1 MAIATP
7 IPRYDKTQLLLIDGK
22 EIKLIDHLKELRQKN
37 KITKKKI
44 SNLVKKNDYWY
55 SQVERNGKKGDD
67 NRQRT
72 IYKPDLINIISIVKY
87 NAQSSAELDAFRE
100 KSEIYLTKI
109 IKATPLSESTKKLE
123 WYEIHNNRT
132 PEQQER
138 LLSSLLATHDRL
150 LRQAFNNMSG
160 ITDKDNFLN
169 CLKNINTSLRIDP
182 VFIVFLSGLPYA
194 DFLYET
200 NQKNLYAFLRD
211 IMQTLDSFSNESLD
225 SIDSKKQNYYYSK
238 LEAQISKYI
247 HKTFM
252 NIFTNRVELLPPDEI
267 EF

>member
-200 NQKNLYAFLRD
+200 NQKDLYAFLRD
-211 IMQTLDSFSNESLD
+211 IMQTLDSFSNEGLD

-238 LEAQISKYI
+238 LEDVI
-247 HKTFM
+247 
-252 NIFTNRVELLPPDEI
+252 RL
-267 EF
+267 

>member
-109 IKATPLSESTKKLE
+109 IKATPLS
-123 WYEIHNNRT
+123 
-132 PEQQER
+132 
-138 LLSSLLATHDRL
+138 
-150 LRQAFNNMSG
+150 
-160 ITDKDNFLN
+160 
-169 CLKNINTSLRIDP
+169 
-182 VFIVFLSGLPYA
+182 
-194 DFLYET
+194 
-200 NQKNLYAFLRD
+200 
-211 IMQTLDSFSNESLD
+211 
-225 SIDSKKQNYYYSK
+225 
-238 LEAQISKYI
+238 
-247 HKTFM
+247 
-252 NIFTNRVELLPPDEI
+252 
-267 EF
+267 